1 MSLAAVETALETLA
15 ETALGDVPTEWENAK
30 VDKDNAA
37 KWAKVVFV
45 SNQPTAAT
53 MGTGGRDH
61 VDGFLQIDL
70 NYRQGKGKAQAKN
83 DFEAIR
89 GYFKAGDHPV
99 NSGQVVTVRN
109 CGRSQGRIVDN
120 WYRVSITV
128 TWYAQIP
135 R

>member
-1 MSLAAVETALETLA
+1 MSFAAVETALETIA
-15 ETALGDVPTEWENAK
+15 ETALAGVPTEWENAT
-30 VDKDNAA
+30 VDKDGAA
-37 KWAKVVFV
+37 KWAKVLFV
-45 SNQPTAAT
+45 ANQPTAAT
-53 MGTGGRDH
+53 MGAAGRDQ

-70 NYRQGKGKAQAKN
+70 NYRQGVGKAQVKS
-83 DFEAIR
+83 DFEAFR

-128 TWYAQIP
+128 SWYAQIP